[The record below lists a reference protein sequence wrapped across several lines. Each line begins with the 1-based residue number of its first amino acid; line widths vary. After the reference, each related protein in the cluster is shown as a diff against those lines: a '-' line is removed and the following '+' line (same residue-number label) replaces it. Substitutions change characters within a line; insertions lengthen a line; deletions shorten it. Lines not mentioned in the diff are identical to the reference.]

1 MDVYFAGPLFNQAER
16 DFNERVCGM
25 LEAEGYDVFL
35 PQRDVGDIGELEVM
49 NDENATTED
58 VLQEIFEID
67 RNGVLKA
74 DIVTATL
81 DGRVPSEGTVI
92 EAAIAYE
99 HDIPVI
105 GLKTDRRVF
114 ARDEPYNAM
123 VYGVLDDIVEEPE
136 DLVTTVNE
144 YANRSS
150 ERTK

>member
-1 MDVYFAGPLFNQAER
+1 MQVYFAGPLFNQAER
-16 DFNERVCGM
+16 EFNSSATEL
-25 LEAEGYDVFL
+25 LESEGYDVFL

-49 NDENATTED
+49 DRDDATTED

-67 RNGVLKA
+67 RQGVLDA

-114 ARDEPYNAM
+114 AMDEPYNAM
-123 VYGVLDDIVEEPE
+123 VFGVLDDIVETPE
-136 DLVTTVNE
+136 QLVDAVNE
-144 YANRSS
+144 QAARLD
-150 ERTK
+150 

>member
-1 MDVYFAGPLFNQAER
+1 MDVYFAGPLFNEAER

-49 NDENATTED
+49 DDDDATTED
-58 VLQEIFEID
+58 VLQEIFDID
-67 RNGVLKA
+67 REGVLEA

-99 HDIPVI
+99 HNIPVI

-123 VYGVLDDIVEEPE
+123 VYGVLDEIVDNPDE
-136 DLVTTVNE
+136 LVDMVNE
-144 YANRSS
+144 YATQSS
-150 ERTK
+150 EPAE

>member
-1 MDVYFAGPLFNQAER
+1 MQIYFAGPLFNQAER
-16 DFNERVCGM
+16 DFNERVCNA
-25 LEAEGYDVFL
+25 LEAEGYEVFL

-49 NDENATTED
+49 NQEDVTTED

-67 RNGVLKA
+67 RQGVLDA

-114 ARDEPYNAM
+114 AMDEPYNAM
-123 VYGVLDDIVEEPE
+123 VFGVLDDIVETPDE
-136 DLVTTVNE
+136 LVNAVNE
-144 YANRSS
+144 RAAEIVSN
-150 ERTK
+150 